1 MFTILLQL
9 LAVQSTSN
17 NCISIKSSKSCSPW
31 NQIDL
36 SIDLNRLADAYG
48 IQDKSQFNLQTWD
61 QLVIDITS
69 GGQKQAE
76 LWKNW
81 AQCSKYTGDLIQYYR
96 SYVCLTDIF
105 VLSSS
110 CNNSPPNSIPKLCDT
125 VCDEYGAALNQLMK
139 DEQQC
144 PKTTDSITQ
153 TRRSYAVKGADSC
166 KKISQAIMFN
176 HKSECLNGIDSDQ
189 KSCGFSG
196 NEKVANLYC
205 AKYPTAPCCS
215 RMSVSKL
222 AVEGG
227 QPRRELSAL
236 QRVVMMYQAVGTS
249 ESSADQQNSFF
260 SSPTFVMG
268 AAAIVVVIVGV
279 LAFAIVQP
287 IRRARK
293 QARQVP
299 AFVPVRTGI
308 ITSKNKQNN
317 GQFKVIYKYDAKLP
331 DELSIEPGQVILVSQ
346 IADDSWADAQNL
358 TTGDFGKVCLKFL
371 EKL

>member
-17 NCISIKSSKSCSPW
+17 NCVSIKSSKSCSPW

-153 TRRSYAVKGADSC
+153 TRRSYAVK
-166 KKISQAIMFN
+166 
-176 HKSECLNGIDSDQ
+176 
-189 KSCGFSG
+189 GFSG